1 MTGVE
6 QRRFRRAI
14 SLLLMT
20 IVAPGSAQL
29 VAGNRQV
36 GRIALRVLLCLVATV
51 VLMFLL
57 SLVASGFVISLLTT
71 SAVLGFLRIVLIG
84 LAIGWFALFVDAWR
98 LAGPLGM
105 QRNHRLAVSIT
116 AAVSCLA
123 VVGALLTTSHYVA
136 VTKQSIDEIF
146 AARQV
151 SKPNDGRLNVLLLG
165 GDAGPGRVGLRPDS
179 MTLVSIDAESG
190 RAAMFSFPRNLQ
202 RVPFPRGSVMH
213 EQFPN
218 GFDCGTDCLLNAAYQ
233 WAEDH
238 KNLFPGDPTPG
249 LTATRGAIEELSGL
263 QVNYYV
269 LIDLFGFKDLINSLG
284 GVVIDVK
291 QPILIGGKEGQ
302 PTRVIEAGKQRLDGS
317 WALWYARSRTG
328 TSDYDRMAR
337 QRCVM
342 SAMLQQFD
350 PANVVLRFQDIAKA
364 GKEVVSTDI
373 PASELDTFVKLSMKA
388 KRQKITSV
396 QFVPPLI
403 KPARPDIGLIRE
415 KVREGIEASRQG
427 TAKSSTVTRAKAT
440 PKPETAEPAPST
452 PKPASDVSDL
462 SSVCS
467 AG

>member
-1 MTGVE
+1 MT
-6 QRRFRRAI
+6 A
-14 SLLLMT
+14 
-20 IVAPGSAQL
+20 VAPGSAQL

-51 VLMFLL
+51 VLLLLL

-71 SAVLGFLRIVLIG
+71 SAVLGFLRIVLVL
-84 LAIGWFALFVDAWR
+84 LAVGWFALFVDAWR
-98 LAGPLGM
+98 LARPLGM
-105 QRNHRLAVSIT
+105 ARNHRLFVSVT

-123 VVGALLTTSHYVA
+123 VVGALLTTSQYVA
-136 VTKQSIDEIF
+136 VTKQSIDQIF

-165 GDAGPGRVGLRPDS
+165 GDAGPGRIGLRPDS
-179 MTLVSIDAESG
+179 MTLVSIDASSG

-218 GFDCGTDCLLNAAYQ
+218 GFDCGGGCLLNAVYM
-233 WAEDH
+233 WAENH
-238 KNLFPGDPTPG
+238 KSLFPGDPNPG
-249 LTATRGAIEELSGL
+249 LTATRGAIEEISGL
-263 QVNYYV
+263 QINYYV
-269 LIDLFGFKDLINSLG
+269 LIDLFGFRDLIDALG

-302 PTRVIEAGKQRLDGS
+302 PTRVIKAGRQRLEGS

-350 PANVVLRFQDIAKA
+350 PGNVVLRFQDIAKA

-373 PASELDTFVKLSMKA
+373 PASELDTFVRLAMKT

-403 KPARPDIGLIRE
+403 ETARPNFGLIRK
-415 KVREGIEASRQG
+415 KVREGIEASKQG
-427 TAKSSTVTRAKAT
+427 PKSPVERTNAT
-440 PKPETAEPAPST
+440 PKPADSSNQQPSSSASSSSPTKQPAG
-452 PKPASDVSDL
+452 DVSDL
-462 SSVCS
+462 SSVCA

>member
-1 MTGVE
+1 MTV
-6 QRRFRRAI
+6 
-14 SLLLMT
+14 
-20 IVAPGSAQL
+20 VAPGSAQL

-36 GRIALRVLLCLVATV
+36 GKIALRVVLCLLATV
-51 VLMFLL
+51 VLLLLL
-57 SLVASGFVISLLTT
+57 SLVASGFVVSLLTT
-71 SAVLGFLRIVLIG
+71 SAVLGFLRIALVL

-98 LAGPLGM
+98 IARPLGM
-105 QRNHRLAVSIT
+105 ERNHRLIVSIT

-123 VVGALLTTSHYVA
+123 VVGALLTTSQYIA
-136 VTKQSIDEIF
+136 VTKQSIDQIF
-146 AARQV
+146 AAKQV
-151 SKPNDGRLNVLLLG
+151 SKPNEGRLNVLLLG

-179 MTLVSIDAESG
+179 MTLVSIDASTG

-218 GFDCGTDCLLNAAYQ
+218 GFDCGSDCLLNAVYM
-233 WAEDH
+233 WAENH
-238 KNLFPGDPTPG
+238 KSLFPGDPNPG
-249 LTATRGAIEELSGL
+249 LTATRGAIEEISGL
-263 QVNYYV
+263 QINYYV
-269 LIDLFGFKDLINSLG
+269 LIDLFGFRDLINALG

-291 QPILIGGKEGQ
+291 QPVLIGGKEGQ
-302 PTRVIEAGKQRLDGS
+302 PTRVIKAGKQRLEGS

-373 PASELDTFVKLSMKA
+373 PKSELDTFVRLAMKT
-388 KRQKITSV
+388 KRQKITTV

-403 KPARPDIGLIRE
+403 KTAQPDFDLIRT
-415 KVREGIEASRQG
+415 KVREGIEASKQG
-427 TAKSSTVTRAKAT
+427 PKSPVQRTKAT
-440 PKPETAEPAPST
+440 PKPVDSSDQQPST
-452 PKPASDVSDL
+452 SDSSDSSAATSASPTKQPASDVSDL